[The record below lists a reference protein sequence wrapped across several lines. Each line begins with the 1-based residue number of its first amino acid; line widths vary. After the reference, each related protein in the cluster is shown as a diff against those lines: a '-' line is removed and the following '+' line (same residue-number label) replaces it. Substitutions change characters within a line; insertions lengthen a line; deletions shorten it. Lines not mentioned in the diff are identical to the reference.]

1 MDRKRVTR
9 RDEMKE
15 KSLFSRLAVV
25 CFVVL
30 CGYLSAGCEGYTGPG
45 WDLGT
50 ELLDPDNL
58 YAWIQNPDPTNIF
71 IIDVRP
77 SAAYNAGHIPSAY
90 SFPSSEI
97 ASRLGEP
104 PLDNS
109 DNYFIVYCETGG
121 RAQMVI
127 TNDLIPNGR
136 VKVMNWGG
144 VTRWTNAGYSLVQ
157 P

>member
-1 MDRKRVTR
+1 
-9 RDEMKE
+9 MKE
-15 KSLFSRLAVV
+15 KSLFSKLAVM

-50 ELLDPDNL
+50 GLLDPDNL
-58 YAWIQNPDPTNIF
+58 YPLTQTPDPEIF

-77 SAAYNAGHIPSAY
+77 SVAYNAGHIPTAY

-97 ASRLGEP
+97 ASRLTEP
-104 PLDNS
+104 PLDNP

-121 RAQMVI
+121 RAQLVI
-127 TNDLIPNGR
+127 MNTLIPSGR

-144 VTRWTNAGYSLVQ
+144 VTRWTNAGYTLVQ
-157 P
+157 